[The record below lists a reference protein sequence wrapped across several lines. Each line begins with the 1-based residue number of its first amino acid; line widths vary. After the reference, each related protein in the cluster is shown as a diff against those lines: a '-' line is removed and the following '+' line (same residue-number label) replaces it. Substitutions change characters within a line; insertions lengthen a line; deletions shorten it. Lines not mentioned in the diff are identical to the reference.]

1 MTAGDQAGSVSLPR
15 GRETARGGPLA
26 RAIQREGH
34 LLTAIIVLA
43 CVGVAVASYLVYIHY
58 AKLNP
63 LCLGG
68 THTHSSCLTVQS
80 SSYAKLAGIPVAV
93 LGLIGYI
100 LILASLAIRGDTGR
114 VITFGIALSGFLFSM
129 YLTYREIWTIKAI
142 CEWCVSSAIIL
153 TILTVLTAIRYL
165 RGSPDTA

>member
-1 MTAGDQAGSVSLPR
+1 MSLVPR
-15 GRETARGGPLA
+15 PLS
-26 RAIQREGH
+26 RAVEREGRI
-34 LLTAIIVLA
+34 LTAIIVLA
-43 CVGVAVASYLVYIHY
+43 VLGVGVATYLVYVHY

-100 LILASLAIRGDTGR
+100 LILATLWLPGDAGR
-114 VITFGIALSGFLFSM
+114 LVPFAIALGGFCFSL
-129 YLTYREIWTIKAI
+129 YLTYREIFTIKAI
-142 CEWCVSSAIIL
+142 CEWCVSSAILLTLL
-153 TILTVLTAIRYL
+153 TILTAVRFL
-165 RGSPDTA
+165 RAPAAGA